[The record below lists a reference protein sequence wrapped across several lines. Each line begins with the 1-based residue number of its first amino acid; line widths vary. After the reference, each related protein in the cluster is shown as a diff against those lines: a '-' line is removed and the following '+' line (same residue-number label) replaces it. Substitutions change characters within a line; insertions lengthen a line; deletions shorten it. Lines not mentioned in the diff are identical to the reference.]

1 MMAACQ
7 GMSQALNTSHDRA
20 MNRDD
25 ADSLTVN
32 EFLALFGHTPHVSRW
47 MGSADSD
54 EYLTLVTYLVERSRA
69 R

>member
-1 MMAACQ
+1 MDACQ

-25 ADSLTVN
+25 LDRLTVN
-32 EFLALFGHTPHVSRW
+32 EFLALFGYTMEVSGW
-47 MGSADSD
+47 MKSADLE
-54 EYLTLVTYLVERSRA
+54 EYLMLVTYLVERSSA

>member
-1 MMAACQ
+1 
-7 GMSQALNTSHDRA
+7 

-25 ADSLTVN
+25 ADRLTVN
-32 EFLALFGHTPHVSRW
+32 EFLALFGHTRDVSRW